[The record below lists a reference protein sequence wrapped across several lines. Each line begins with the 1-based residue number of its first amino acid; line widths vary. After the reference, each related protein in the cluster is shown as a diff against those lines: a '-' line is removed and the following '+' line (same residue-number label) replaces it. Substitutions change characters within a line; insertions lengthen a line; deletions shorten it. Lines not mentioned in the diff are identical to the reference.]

1 MGLTVLLRQP
11 AGRCVLW
18 WDRGLSCAGG
28 QEREA
33 ACEFLRKRQRCGFL
47 LDAGVVEGRRRA
59 GSISCFLAGG
69 GSGTSSLRLRFEH
82 MAEEEEGRRQAEQRL
97 RRQPRE
103 QRRAPLQVSQGCP
116 AVSSGTHD
124 TGFSPEPC
132 SSMSFCLV
140 S

>member
-1 MGLTVLLRQP
+1 MGFSWML
-11 AGRCVLW
+11 
-18 WDRGLSCAGG
+18 
-28 QEREA
+28 
-33 ACEFLRKRQRCGFL
+33 
-47 LDAGVVEGRRRA
+47 GVVEGRRRA

-82 MAEEEEGRRQAEQRL
+82 MAQSAEEEGRRQAEQRL

-103 QRRAPLQVSQGCP
+103 QRRAQLQVSQGCP
-116 AVSSGTHD
+116 AVSSETHD
-124 TGFSPEPC
+124 TGFSSEPC